1 MNIVYGGEGD
11 PNQNCLRT
19 FFMLECEYFQ
29 KVGRAGGR
37 GPKSKQFEKTF
48 VGLNFEKKFH
58 RRCIQKIWTKSKLEQ
73 FFSQLVQLF
82 CNFTGLNRKK
92 IEKVSFG
99 KHLCVFNCFTV
110 INQLSLSFTISKIIP
125 VRAVLPPYKPVM
137 SSTVNSLLFK
147 GNSAVNTNQCFI
159 NKTLGPP

>member
-1 MNIVYGGEGD
+1 MGERATQIKTVWGPFLCLSVNIFKRWEGRGEGD
-11 PNQNCLRT
+11 LNLNSLRK
-19 FFMLECEYFQ
+19 LLS
-29 KVGRAGGR
+29 AWIW
-37 GPKSKQFEKTF
+37 
-48 VGLNFEKKFH
+48 NKKFH

-147 GNSAVNTNQCFI
+147 GHFAVNARNVS
-159 NKTLGPP
+159 